1 MYIFLLKTN
10 LQPPK
15 GNIVTFWSNSV
26 YFFQYLLQCAL
37 CIVHCEKM
45 QRLEIMNAI
54 RHHSEKLGCLSHRKV
69 CMYLPNVPKTM
80 INWSSM
86 WGRGVLTGGGFELNF
101 QRWWWWFFFFWCW
114 WSGQQRH
121 MCPRIPRR
129 TRPEISE
136 RCNSS
141 KILIFSKVDAFL
153 HSSVLNLKKRL
164 QCLHFQLFQT
174 CDWKTSNVDYYSC
187 SSAVPGKRCFK
198 HIPQKGFSRWKLL
211 CIMIPETV
219 DNDVEDGAFHDDTK
233 NIPQSE
239 EGRLRQVKT
248 VVCFSPNQPL
258 FMCDSARNPFF

>member
-1 MYIFLLKTN
+1 MISRLGKIWRKEKTN
-10 LQPPK
+10 K
-15 GNIVTFWSNSV
+15 TFFLTLSLSLSV
-26 YFFQYLLQCAL
+26 F
-37 CIVHCEKM
+37 
-45 QRLEIMNAI
+45 
-54 RHHSEKLGCLSHRKV
+54 LSV
-69 CMYLPNVPKTM
+69 SFIL
-80 INWSSM
+80 SS
-86 WGRGVLTGGGFELNF
+86 
-101 QRWWWWFFFFWCW
+101 FFFFHSSFVFSFFFLFFIPSSLSIFFLFFWWW

-141 KILIFSKVDAFL
+141 KILISSKVDAFL